1 MIFISR
7 YGRRGALSGFGYYM
21 KCPNC
26 HFENLQETRF
36 CANCGL
42 SLNPEVTVGEAE
54 EKSTW
59 SHTKIVKTDIH
70 ELTTG
75 SSFAGRYQIIEELGQ
90 GGMGRVLR
98 VLDRKVKEEIAI
110 KLLKPEIASE
120 KRVLERFSNE
130 LKNARRISH
139 RNICR
144 MYELLED
151 SGIHYITME
160 YVRGEDLKSFI
171 HRSRKIAPG
180 TAVII
185 ARQVCEGLEE
195 AHRLGIIHRDL
206 KPQNIMIDKEG
217 NARIMDFG
225 IARSL
230 ETESITGQG
239 VIIGTPDYMS
249 PEQVEAKEVDARSD
263 IYSLGIVLYEMVTG
277 HLPFEGNTPLSI
289 AVKHKTEPPPDPR
302 KNNPQ
307 LSHSF
312 GLLILKCMEKDP
324 GKRFADAHKLLEELK
339 RVEAEIP
346 TVERIAPKAKSPT
359 SREITVKLNLKKTYR
374 LVGIGAALILLALGA
389 WYFLLRDGSTAASGP
404 PQEVPSAPQASDS
417 QAEKPKPKASEAQPQ
432 SKLQTDV
439 VLIPPV
445 KTEEKSPTTEQKVE
459 KKAETTRQDLAE
471 AEKKQ
476 KAQLRTQEIEAQLRA
491 AIGAF
496 EAGEFKR
503 CLEAANKALFLDPQ
517 NFRALGYAGRAQEQ
531 ISSAKIR
538 TMIDIYVQSFYLGNI
553 LPFYEKHCSRELYQA
568 MRGDVELISR
578 TYTEFKS
585 VASNVAIQFK
595 DKNTA
600 EVSFSNIT
608 TGIPIGQ
615 ERRRV
620 IFEGFY
626 LWTIERHG
634 DDWKIVRIRALPAGV
649 K

>member
-1 MIFISR
+1 
-7 YGRRGALSGFGYYM
+7 M
-21 KCPNC
+21 KCHNC

-36 CANCGL
+36 CSNCGL
-42 SLNPEVTVGEAE
+42 SLNLEVAGGGAE

-59 SHTKIVKTDIH
+59 SHTKIVKIDIH
-70 ELTTG
+70 ELITG

-98 VLDRKVKEEIAI
+98 VLDRKVNEEIAI

-151 SGIHYITME
+151 SGVHYITME

-171 HRSRKIAPG
+171 RRSRKIAPG
-180 TAVII
+180 TAIII

-230 ETESITGQG
+230 EAESITGQG

-263 IYSLGIVLYEMVTG
+263 IYSLGVVLYEMVTG

-289 AVKHKTEPPPDPR
+289 AVKHKTELPPDPR

-324 GKRFADAHKLLEELK
+324 EKRFADAHKLLEELK
-339 RVEAEIP
+339 RIEAEIP

-374 LVGIGAALILLALGA
+374 LVGIGAALLLLALGA
-389 WYFLLRDGSTAASGP
+389 WYYLLRDGSTVASGP
-404 PQEVPSAPQASDS
+404 PQEAPSAPQASDS
-417 QAEKPKPKASEAQPQ
+417 PAGKQKPEVSEARPQ

-445 KTEEKSPTTEQKVE
+445 KTEEKYPLAEQKIE
-459 KKAETTRQDLAE
+459 KKAETKRQDLAE

-476 KAQLRTQEIEAQLRA
+476 KAQFKTQEIEAQLKA
-491 AIGAF
+491 AAEALEAGAF
-496 EAGEFKR
+496 ER
-503 CLEAANKALFLDPQ
+503 CLKAANKALFLDPQ
-517 NFRALGYAGRAQEQ
+517 NSDALGYAGRAQEQ

-538 TMIDIYVQSFYLGNI
+538 TMIDIYIQSLHAGNLLQFYKK
-553 LPFYEKHCSRELYQA
+553 YCSQELYQA
-568 MRGDVELISR
+568 RRGRVELISR
-578 TYTEFKS
+578 AFTEFKS
-585 VASNVAIQFK
+585 VASDVAIQFK
-595 DKNTA
+595 DKDTA
-600 EVSFSNIT
+600 EVRFSNIT

-615 ERRRV
+615 EQSRV
-620 IFEGFY
+620 IFEGSY
-626 LWTIERHG
+626 LWTIERQG
-634 DDWKIVRIRALPAGV
+634 DDWKIIRIRDIVAD
-649 K
+649 

>member
-1 MIFISR
+1 
-7 YGRRGALSGFGYYM
+7 M

-36 CANCGL
+36 CSNCGL
-42 SLNPEVTVGEAE
+42 SLNLEVAGGGAE

-59 SHTKIVKTDIH
+59 SHTKIVKIDIH
-70 ELTTG
+70 ELITG

-98 VLDRKVKEEIAI
+98 VLDRKVNEEIAI

-151 SGIHYITME
+151 SGVHYITME

-171 HRSRKIAPG
+171 RRSRKIAPG
-180 TAVII
+180 TAIII

-230 ETESITGQG
+230 EAESITGQG

-263 IYSLGIVLYEMVTG
+263 IYSLGVVLYEMVTG

-324 GKRFADAHKLLEELK
+324 EKRFADAHKLLEELK
-339 RVEAEIP
+339 RIEAEIP

-374 LVGIGAALILLALGA
+374 LVGIGAALLLLALGA
-389 WYFLLRDGSTAASGP
+389 WYYLLRDGSTVASGP
-404 PQEVPSAPQASDS
+404 PQEAPSAPQASDS
-417 QAEKPKPKASEAQPQ
+417 PAGKQKPEVSEARPQ

-445 KTEEKSPTTEQKVE
+445 KTEEKYPLAEQKIE
-459 KKAETTRQDLAE
+459 KKAETKRQDLAE

-476 KAQLRTQEIEAQLRA
+476 KAQFKTQEIEAQLKA
-491 AIGAF
+491 AAEALEAGAF
-496 EAGEFKR
+496 ER
-503 CLEAANKALFLDPQ
+503 CLKAANKALFLDPQ
-517 NFRALGYAGRAQEQ
+517 NSDALGYAGRAQEQ

-538 TMIDIYVQSFYLGNI
+538 TMIDIYIQSLHAGNLLQFYKK
-553 LPFYEKHCSRELYQA
+553 YCSQELYQA
-568 MRGDVELISR
+568 RRGRVELISR
-578 TYTEFKS
+578 AFTEFKS
-585 VASNVAIQFK
+585 VASDVAIQFK
-595 DKNTA
+595 DKDTA
-600 EVSFSNIT
+600 EVRFSNIT

-615 ERRRV
+615 EQSRV
-620 IFEGFY
+620 IFEGSY
-626 LWTIERHG
+626 LWTIERQG
-634 DDWKIVRIRALPAGV
+634 DDWKIIRIRDIVAD
-649 K
+649 